1 MTKKRGGLNR
11 GLGAFISDKQKVEE
25 ILKPSNQIS
34 VIEIPLEEIE
44 VNIKQPR
51 MDFDEEALKELSKS
65 IEEHGVLQP
74 ILLNKKEDGYI
85 IIAGERRFR
94 ASQLAGKTTIPAI
107 IRDLDEIDREK
118 ISIIENIQRVD
129 LNPFEEAMA
138 YRSIMDNY
146 KITQEE
152 LAQTIG
158 KSRPYISNTVRL
170 LNLDDRVLELLRK
183 GKISSSIGRELL
195 TISDK
200 NQQYK
205 KALEVIDKGISVKGL
220 TKQRKKPKSKSQDKD
235 IYIQEVERSF
245 MDRLG
250 TKVTIDDNKKSISID
265 YYDYEDLNRI
275 IEIIVGELCN

>member
-25 ILKPSNQIS
+25 ILKPSDQIS

>member
-25 ILKPSNQIS
+25 ILKPSDQIS

-94 ASQLAGKTTIPAI
+94 ASQLAGKSTIPAI